1 MNAWILGLIEA
12 VTRLV
17 EAIAGRAEP
26 RNTAAECAAEIT
38 DYINQYAYQLENED
52 SEETTTWT
60 GR

>member
-26 RNTAAECAAEIT
+26 RSAAAECAAEIT
-38 DYINQYAYQLENED
+38 DYINQYAYQLEHDDNED
-52 SEETTTWT
+52 
-60 GR
+60 